1 MKGIVQFFLV
11 VLLFVTASQFFYS
24 SRTAKVERDA
34 DRYARTACKAE
45 GDTSLCF
52 KEYRTAYLDSMSS
65 EKILRIPLLSSYT
78 YQDLKSRQL
87 ALGLDLK
94 GGMSVILQVD
104 LEGFVRSLGNN
115 SKDAAFQQALQ
126 RASTQQKK
134 QQGDYITLF
143 ADAYNQLGRGKK
155 LAPIFAKNEGLR
167 DQVNFETS
175 DAEVIRLL
183 RDRANETVKRTYDLL
198 KERIDKLGVTQ
209 PNVSLDEARDLI
221 VVELPGIDNPQRA
234 RDFLSAAAKLEFWN
248 VARITDPGLQQGFI
262 AANQR
267 LKDVPQAPKNNALTE
282 LDSMATDSN
291 AIAPDTAA
299 VAANDSSTVKDTS
312 KTSVAANDSTK
323 NKPDTSALADFN
335 EGPLFKVFQFNSTGA
350 NGLAVMG
357 LAKKNQRSY
366 ILDSLLNRSDIKALF
381 PRDVVFRWSK
391 DPIPTAPGTQTESDN
406 YALYAIRL
414 ERNSDKP
421 LLSGERVVT
430 ARPETNPSTG
440 EVSVNLR
447 MDQTGA
453 KVWGQMTTK
462 AAQDNNREIAIVL
475 DNEVVS
481 APTVNEPILGGSS
494 SISGRYTVQE
504 AQDFANI
511 LQIGKLPAETRIISE
526 NLVGPS
532 LGQANINRSLEA
544 VSIAFLALLIFVVAY
559 YAGGGVFSIIAL
571 FANLFFI
578 FGTLSSYG
586 AVLTLPGIAGIVL
599 TMAVAIDANVII
611 FERIREELRAGK
623 SLLVAIADG
632 YKGSY
637 PAIIDG
643 NVTVI
648 LTALVLAYFG
658 LGPIKGF
665 AVTLII
671 GILTSLFT
679 AVLVSHLMIDW
690 WTITRGKT
698 LRFWN
703 NFSKNVLTNVH
714 IDWMKNRRYAYIF
727 SGAMIVLSIIS
738 IVTRGFDLS
747 VEFKGGYSYNVQF
760 AREVNIDAEKIR
772 QELTPVFEAMPVVK
786 AVNTENTYNIT
797 TTYLANDNSE
807 TAQKQVTAKLYEG
820 VNKITGGTLQQAQFE
835 QTDAGNNT
843 THILSSTR
851 VGASVAE
858 DIRNSSFLAGGF
870 ALLVIFL
877 YLAVRFSQ
885 WKFSLGAV
893 LALLHDAII
902 TVGFYSALHGILPI
916 SLEVNQDFVAAVLT
930 VIGYSVNDT
939 VIVFDRIREF
949 SNIYAGRPKEE
960 VFNLAIN
967 HTLSRTIITSGTTLM
982 VVTVLLLFGGI
993 TLKGFAFALFVGIL
1007 FGTYSSVFIA
1017 SALAMDLV
1025 KEIKGRSQVTKK
1037 NFTRA
1042 ATAAKQK
1049 V

>member
-1 MKGIVQFFLV
+1 MQGKGIVKFFLA
-11 VLLFVTASQFFYS
+11 VLTFVTAVQYLFILP
-24 SRTAKVERDA
+24 TQKVEKAA
-34 DRYARTACKAE
+34 DKYAYQLCPGSGA
-45 GDTSLCF
+45 TSLCF
-52 KEYRTAYLDSMSS
+52 KEKRTAFLDSMSS
-65 EKILRIPLLSSYT
+65 EEVWKIPLLKDYT
-78 YQDLKSRQL
+78 YQELKSQQL

-104 LEGFVRSLGNN
+104 LKDFVRVLAND
-115 SKDAAFQQALQ
+115 SKDTAFVKALDQAAELQKSQQA
-126 RASTQQKK
+126 
-134 QQGDYITLF
+134 DYITLF
-143 ADAYNQLGRGKK
+143 ADAFQKTGNGRK
-155 LAPIFAKNEGLR
+155 LAPIFARNEGLR
-167 DQVNFETS
+167 DQINSGTS
-175 DAEVIRLL
+175 DADVIRII
-183 RDRANETVKRTYDLL
+183 RQKANETVELTFKLL

-209 PNVSLDEARDLI
+209 PNVSLDAARDLI
-221 VVELPGIDNPQRA
+221 LVELPGIDNPERA
-234 RDFLSAAAKLEFWN
+234 RGFLTAAAKLEFWN
-248 VARITDPGLQQGFI
+248 VFRISDAGIIQGFT

-267 LKDVPQAPKNNALTE
+267 LKDMPKLTATAAADTTATVAAS
-282 LDSMATDSN
+282 DSTGAV
-291 AIAPDTAA
+291 DTIKNKA
-299 VAANDSSTVKDTS
+299 VAAVTDTTKKDSS
-312 KTSVAANDSTK
+312 
-323 NKPDTSALADFN
+323 ALTDFN
-335 EGPLFKVFQFNSTGA
+335 EGPLFKVFQLNSTGA
-350 NGLAVMG
+350 NGLAIMG
-357 LAKKNQRSY
+357 IAKKNQRSY
-366 ILDSLLNRSDIKALF
+366 VLDSLLNREDIKALF

-391 DPIPTAPGTQTESDN
+391 DPIRDPTTNIETDD
-406 YALYAIRL
+406 YALYAMRL

-421 LLSGERVVT
+421 LLGGERVVN
-430 ARPETNPSTG
+430 ARPETDPTNG
-440 EVSVNLR
+440 KVSVSLR
-447 MDQTGA
+447 MDNAGA
-453 KVWGQMTTK
+453 KIWGQMTTK

-481 APTVNEPILGGSS
+481 APQVINPITGGNS
-494 SISGRYTVQE
+494 SISGNYTIQE
-504 AQDFANI
+504 AQDFASI
-511 LQIGKLPAETRIISE
+511 LQIGKLPAETKIISQ

-544 VSIAFLALLIFVVAY
+544 VTIAFFALLIFVVAY

-571 FANLFFI
+571 FLNIFFI
-578 FGTLSSYG
+578 FGTLASYG
-586 AVLTLPGIAGIVL
+586 AVLTLPGIAGLVL

-611 FERIREELRAGK
+611 FERVREELRAGK
-623 SLLVAIADG
+623 TLLAAIASG

-679 AVLVSHLMIDW
+679 AVLISHLMIDW

-703 NFSKNVLTNVH
+703 NFSKNVMSNVN
-714 IDWMKNRRYAYIF
+714 IDWMKNRRYAYMF
-727 SGAMIVLSIIS
+727 SGVMIVLSIIS
-738 IVTRGFDLS
+738 IATRGFDLS

-760 AREVNIDAEKIR
+760 ASDVKVDAEQIR
-772 QELTPVFEAMPVVK
+772 QELTPVFGAMPVVK
-786 AVNTENTYNIT
+786 AVDTENTFNIT
-797 TTYLANDNSE
+797 TAYLANDNSE
-807 TAQKQVTAKLYEG
+807 DGQKKVTTKLYEG
-820 VNKITGGTLQQAQFE
+820 IRKIAGESLTEAQFS
-835 QTDAGNNT
+835 QTDAGLET
-843 THILSSTR
+843 THIISSSR
-851 VGASVAE
+851 VSASVAD

-877 YLAVRFSQ
+877 YLAIRFSQ

-893 LALLHDAII
+893 LALFHDAII
-902 TVGFYSALHGILPI
+902 TVGFYSALHGVLPI

-949 SNIYAGRPKEE
+949 SSTYAGRPKEE

-967 HTLSRTIITSGTTLM
+967 HTLSRTIITSGTTLL

-1007 FGTYSSVFIA
+1007 FGTYSSIFIA
-1017 SALAMDLV
+1017 SALVVDLISEV
-1025 KEIKGRSQVTKK
+1025 KGKSEVTKK
-1037 NFTRA
+1037 SFSRA
-1042 ATAAKQK
+1042 ATAASKAK